1 MALAMMTYENQKYY
15 NLRAPFPTFII
26 PPETGCVYQSIRIL
40 KQALVAHIFEP
51 FQS

>member
-1 MALAMMTYENQKYY
+1 MTYENQKYY